1 MDKPEYFYL
10 HEQQVKQLQK
20 HVLIGVAGTLIN
32 SLILTFVLWKVTSH
46 VTLTVWLTASVLV
59 SFLRLLMHLGLRSL
73 QEPSS
78 FGRQEM
84 WFNIGIGFS
93 GFIWGSAGIFLFP
106 ADSIA
111 HQSFVAFVLGG
122 MVAGAAGTLSVMLR
136 SFLIFSLPALLP
148 MVIRFFAIGDAIHF
162 AMGGMTLLF
171 GILMFWTAKR
181 VNIAI
186 TSSLQLQ
193 FENSD
198 LIRRLEQR
206 VKERTSELEKANDNL
221 KEQVEK
227 RKEAEKALLELNEN
241 LENRIRERTAELERN
256 TRELQ
261 EFVFVASHDLSEPLR
276 KVQTF
281 GSLLKAKNADRLDEQ
296 STDYVSRMTGAANRM
311 QELLDALLR
320 YSRVGSKGQ
329 EFRLLRLSDIAL
341 DAACDLEVT
350 IQKIGAHLEIGSLP
364 TLRGDPFQLR
374 QLFQNLLGNSIKYY
388 RSEVKPLIRVYGKEN
403 TVAYHIFVED
413 NGIGFDEKYLE
424 KIFQPFQRLH
434 GRNEYPGQGIG
445 LAICRKIVERH
456 GGTITAKSTPGKGST
471 FIITLP
477 VEQTAP
483 DTK

>member
-1 MDKPEYFYL
+1 
-10 HEQQVKQLQK
+10 
-20 HVLIGVAGTLIN
+20 
-32 SLILTFVLWKVTSH
+32 
-46 VTLTVWLTASVLV
+46 
-59 SFLRLLMHLGLRSL
+59 
-73 QEPSS
+73 
-78 FGRQEM
+78 
-84 WFNIGIGFS
+84 
-93 GFIWGSAGIFLFP
+93 
-106 ADSIA
+106 
-111 HQSFVAFVLGG
+111 
-122 MVAGAAGTLSVMLR
+122 
-136 SFLIFSLPALLP
+136 
-148 MVIRFFAIGDAIHF
+148 
-162 AMGGMTLLF
+162 
-171 GILMFWTAKR
+171 
-181 VNIAI
+181 
-186 TSSLQLQ
+186 
-193 FENSD
+193 
-198 LIRRLEQR
+198 
-206 VKERTSELEKANDNL
+206 
-221 KEQVEK
+221 
-227 RKEAEKALLELNEN
+227 LNEN
-241 LENRIRERTAELERN
+241 LEYRIRERTAELERN

-341 DAACDLEVT
+341 DAAGDLEVT

-364 TLRGDPFQLR
+364 SLRGDPFQLR
-374 QLFQNLLGNSIKYY
+374 QLFQNLLGNSLKYY
-388 RSEVKPLIRVYGKEN
+388 RSEVKPLIRVYGQEN
-403 TVAYHIFVED
+403 TGACHIFVED